1 MNYCGKIII
10 KGYVTGIISNAIRE
24 SDKKASFIVHMTE
37 EPKKDEIHKAFRSYL
52 ISHSLKATP
61 ERFAILDEIYATNFH
76 FDADDILMRM
86 RKKNSMASR
95 ATIYRTLELLEK
107 CGLIRKAKLG
117 DTKAYYEHTYGR
129 HHHEHMKCTSC
140 GRVIEFESEE
150 IEKLQDVICR
160 QYNFKMTHHILHLF
174 GICEECQQSP
184 DRKPKQT
191 KLSELT
197 VK

>member
-1 MNYCGKIII
+1 MNHEVKF
-10 KGYVTGIISNAIRE
+10 E
-24 SDKKASFIVHMTE
+24 
-37 EPKKDEIHKAFRSYL
+37 EIHKEFRNFL
-52 ISHSLKATP
+52 LTQALKATP

-76 FDADDILMRM
+76 FDADDILLRM
-86 RKKNSMASR
+86 RKKKHQASR
-95 ATIYRTLELLEK
+95 ATIYRTLELLEQ

-117 DTKAYYEHTYGR
+117 ETKAYYEHTYGR

-160 QYNFKMTHHILHLF
+160 QYNFKMTNHILHLF
-174 GICEECQQSP
+174 GICEDCQKSP
-184 DRKPKQT
+184 ERRVKFDHT
-191 KLSELT
+191 TELT